1 MRLVTR
7 INTHDEDVQHAARK
21 RPEFQHRS
29 LAAAWMLRTGLR
41 AWSGRPTEA
50 ALRRD
55 KHGRPCSSTGE
66 PHLSIAHDDLTV
78 AVAFAAHNPVGIDIE
93 PRSRHVPAAVVDLL
107 EPVGERDALAA
118 WTTYEA
124 IAKADGRGIG
134 LPVAHLARIST
145 SKRWRLREGDEYVVT
160 HRELGSGSLL
170 AVAWRSETP
179 PLLAIAT
186 ADGVSQDV
194 SS

>member
-1 MRLVTR
+1 MQLVTR
-7 INTHDEDVQHAARK
+7 IKTHDEDIQHAARK

-29 LAAAWMLRTGLR
+29 LVAAWMLRTGLR
-41 AWSGRPTEA
+41 AWSDQPTGT

-66 PHLSIAHDDLTV
+66 PHLSVAHDDLAV
-78 AVAFAAHNPVGIDIE
+78 AVAFAAHGPVGIDIE
-93 PRSRHVPAAVVDLL
+93 PRTRHVPAAIVDFL
-107 EPVGERDALAA
+107 EPVRERDALAA

-145 SKRWRLREGDEYVVT
+145 SRRWRVRGGDEYVVT
-160 HRELGSGSLL
+160 HRQLASGSLL
-170 AVAWRSETP
+170 AVAWNSETP

>member
-1 MRLVTR
+1 MQLVSR
-7 INTHDEDVQHAARK
+7 IHAHDEDVQHAVRK
-21 RPEFQHRS
+21 RPEIQHRS
-29 LAAAWMLRTGLR
+29 LAAAWLLRIGLR
-41 AWSGRPTEA
+41 AWSGRPIET

-55 KHGRPCSSTGE
+55 EHGRPHSSTGE
-66 PHLSIAHDDLTV
+66 PHLSVAHDDLTV
-78 AVAFAAHNPVGIDIE
+78 AVAFAAHSPVGIDVE
-93 PRSRHVPAAVVDLL
+93 PRSRHIPAAVVDLL
-107 EPVGERDALAA
+107 EPVGESDALAA
-118 WTTYEA
+118 WTAYEA

-134 LPVAHLARIST
+134 LPVADLARIST

-186 ADGVSQDV
+186 ADGVSQ
-194 SS
+194 SSSS

>member
-1 MRLVTR
+1 MQLATR
-7 INTHDEDVQHAARK
+7 INAYDEDVQHAARK

-41 AWSGRPTEA
+41 AWSGQPTA
-50 ALRRD
+50 TALRRD
-55 KHGRPCSSTGE
+55 RHGRPRSSTGE
-66 PHLSIAHDDLTV
+66 PHLSVAHDDLTV
-78 AVAFAAHNPVGIDIE
+78 AVAFAARSPVGIDIE
-93 PRSRHVPAAVVDLL
+93 PRSRHIPAPVADLL
-107 EPVGERDALAA
+107 EPVRESDALAA

-134 LPVAHLARIST
+134 IPITHLARIST
-145 SKRWRLREGDEYVVT
+145 SKRWRVREGDDYVVT

-186 ADGVSQDV
+186 ADGVSRDI
-194 SS
+194 SP